1 MIDKRNIAIE
11 RMIITSPGKSQ
22 KVEGDEMA
30 VQNVKELTVYKK
42 AYRQAMRFF
51 EISKRFPLE

>member
-1 MIDKRNIAIE
+1 
-11 RMIITSPGKSQ
+11 
-22 KVEGDEMA
+22 MA
-30 VQNVKELTVYKK
+30 VQNVRELTVDKK